1 MNVSKSRYIYCTQ
14 SPTDLTLHIFTNA
27 IFQAVNFRNADI
39 SMKELEAEKSESYR
53 MISSPKKIRP
63 RSCIAYNVDDKCGVM
78 YKGDSQNLKKRF
90 SSALSSKAF
99 YALDKLA
106 SEDSEDY
113 TDSLEHSP
121 LNRAVSK
128 QLHPKL
134 QSPDTKLND
143 DDGITG
149 ETKFRKLQEKWE
161 SMIGKESGK
170 NQPALTT
177 PPSPVRTFG
186 ALGKS
191 KIPRLL
197 TSPVK
202 QSNTAPIV
210 GKPMKSPV
218 SGIPSLKKPTFAA
231 TKAIPKKPVDT
242 KVKDVTRRTSRV
254 DQNTL
259 GTPRIHTTRP
269 SSLPYK
275 SHGITSNDKNLI
287 SPHRR
292 AASTSLPR
300 PNIATISRNPVS
312 KPPHR

>member
-1 MNVSKSRYIYCTQ
+1 MV
-14 SPTDLTLHIFTNA
+14 P
-27 IFQAVNFRNADI
+27 
-39 SMKELEAEKSESYR
+39 
-53 MISSPKKIRP
+53 SPKKIRP

-78 YKGDSQNLKKRF
+78 HRGDPQNLKKRF

-128 QLHPKL
+128 QPQHSKL
-134 QSPDTKLND
+134 QSPDTKASD

-161 SMIGKESGK
+161 LMIGKEGGK

-177 PPSPVRTFG
+177 PPSPIRTFG

-202 QSNTAPIV
+202 QSNTAQIV
-210 GKPMKSPV
+210 GRSIKSPV
-218 SGIPSLKKPTFAA
+218 SGIPSLKKPTTFSA

-254 DQNTL
+254 DQNAL
-259 GTPRIHTTRP
+259 GAPRIHTTRP

-300 PNIATISRNPVS
+300 PNVTTISRNPVS
-312 KPPHR
+312 KLPHR